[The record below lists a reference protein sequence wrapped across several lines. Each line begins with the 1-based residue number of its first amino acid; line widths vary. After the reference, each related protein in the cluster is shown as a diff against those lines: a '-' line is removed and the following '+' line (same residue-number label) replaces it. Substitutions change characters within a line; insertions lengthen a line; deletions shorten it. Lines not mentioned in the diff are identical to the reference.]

1 MEASQNRENSDLF
14 DWASG
19 VWKKVLFQADDE
31 VAVNTFQ
38 KYFAK
43 DIVIKINHDH
53 VPREAYHG
61 YITSTRAAY
70 NLTLIHEKEVKVWE
84 SPNGG
89 GSLVYD
95 GAVKY
100 TDKKTGE
107 EQTGHV
113 IMVIDIRKDDN
124 GEMKIVQTTECV
136 TRSEG
141 KVKAFEG

>member
-1 MEASQNRENSDLF
+1 M
-14 DWASG
+14 
-19 VWKKVLFQADDE
+19 
-31 VAVNTFQ
+31 
-38 KYFAK
+38 
-43 DIVIKINHDH
+43 
-53 VPREAYHG
+53 
-61 YITSTRAAY
+61 
-70 NLTLIHEKEVKVWE
+70 
-84 SPNGG
+84 
-89 GSLVYD
+89 YD

>member
-1 MEASQNRENSDLF
+1 MAASQDGKNSDLF
-14 DWASG
+14 NWVSQ
-19 VWKKVLFQADDE
+19 VWEKTLFQPDDE
-31 VAVNTFQ
+31 TAVNTFQ

-53 VPREAYHG
+53 VSRDDYFG

-70 NLTLIHEKEVKVWE
+70 KLTLTHSKEVKVWE

-89 GSLVYD
+89 GSLVFD
-95 GAVKY
+95 GALNY

-113 IMVIDIRKDDN
+113 VMILDIRKDDD

-141 KVKAFEG
+141 SVKAFEG

>member
-1 MEASQNRENSDLF
+1 MAASQNDEKSDLF
-14 DWASG
+14 NWVTE
-19 VWKKVLFQADDE
+19 VWKKVLFQPDDE
-31 VAVNTFQ
+31 IAVNTFQ

-53 VPREAYHG
+53 VPREAYYG

-70 NLTLIHEKEVKVWE
+70 DLTLIYGKEVKVWE

-95 GAVKY
+95 GALNY

-113 IMVIDIRKDDN
+113 IMVLDIRKDDN
-124 GEMKIVQTTECV
+124 GEMRIVQTTEVV

-141 KVKAFEG
+141 SVKAFEG